1 MRLSGQLRRVQVMI
15 GRTDLSAK
23 MIAPANSGHPRA
35 KELRD
40 KADAFD
46 RANHGVFLD
55 PPTHTRAQLMGCLGG
70 ARRLFE
76 LCGGRLEEQT
86 LGECA
91 RIRLHAHGMRR

>member
-1 MRLSGQLRRVQVMI
+1 MI

-23 MIAPANSGHPRA
+23 MIALANKGHPRA

-46 RANHGVFLD
+46 RANNGIFQD

-76 LCGGRLEEQT
+76 LCGGTLAEET

>member
-1 MRLSGQLRRVQVMI
+1 MRKDDRAGQY
-15 GRTDLSAK
+15 
-23 MIAPANSGHPRA
+23 RA

-55 PPTHTRAQLMGCLGG
+55 PPTHTRAQLMGCSD

-76 LCGGRLEEQT
+76 LCGGRLEDQT

-91 RIRLHAHGMRR
+91 RIRLHAHGMRRRAEP